1 MTARLHRALLLA
13 YPARFRAR
21 FAGDMQ
27 RMFEARWHEA
37 RRRSRAAALAFSLLA
52 LTDVVVSGLGERL
65 VPHDLGPTPRRWP
78 MTFENIASDLR
89 FALRLMRRAPLFS
102 VLSIAALGFGIG
114 ANGAIFAAVD
124 NILLR
129 PLPYD
134 RPESLVM
141 VWSDNTH
148 EHHPRN
154 PISPADFV
162 DLKNRTQ
169 SSFAS
174 LEAMQSFLASD
185 QFTDGSTADPVQTA
199 TVTTGMFRL
208 LGRDAAIGQTFA
220 DGDRDGVILSDA
232 FWHRRYNADR
242 SVVGRH
248 VNVSGTPRTIVGVM
262 PADFVFPY
270 RTMLGPSGFAR
281 AQAADMWLPMLMEG
295 RFFRDSNGQL
305 ARQARFLGII
315 GRLQPQVTVDQA
327 RADVTRVTSQLAR
340 EFPSSN
346 EGWSATLLSLHSQ
359 TVGALRPA
367 LVLLLSGVGL
377 VLLMACV
384 NLASLLLARSVARQ
398 RELTVRSALGASR
411 QRIAQQLLIE
421 SLVLSIAGGVLAVAL
436 LYGGVQAIRAFAPP
450 DTPRLNEIHPN
461 VSVLLFMSAIAVVTG
476 LVIGLFPAA
485 MSSRTDVRAA
495 IADSARGTT
504 MGRGRRRLRA
514 AFVVAE
520 IGLAVVLTIGA
531 TLLLRSFVHVMT
543 VDPGF
548 RPDRLLTFQVNIPAR
563 LTTPDA
569 RVAYYD
575 DLFARLE
582 RVPDVTAAG
591 GTTRLPL
598 GSTNVSTQVAIE
610 GRDLSPAQY
619 PEVEFRRALHH
630 YFEAMGIPLLK
641 GRLFDERDTPAAD
654 GVCIL
659 NRTAAT
665 RLFPADDPI
674 GHRVRIGTST
684 SAPWLTIVG
693 IVGDVRHGSL
703 EEVPNP
709 ELYIFGRQNPPVSP
723 FIALRTSGDPAVI
736 AANVRSTMQ
745 SFEPLMPLFDLKA
758 MTEIRRESVAER
770 RFTLSLVGLFGA
782 LALVMAVFGVYG
794 VMAIVVAER
803 TTEVGIRLALGA
815 PRLAIAKTILGNA
828 ARLTILGIVIGAAA
842 TMLLTPLMAGLL
854 FGVSPTDP
862 WSFLTV
868 AAALFIAAVIAAL
881 IPARRAMMVDPIL
894 TMRG

>member
-1 MTARLHRALLLA
+1 MTPRLYRLLLYA

-21 FAGDMQ
+21 FGGDMQ
-27 RMFEARWHEA
+27 RVFEARWQAA
-37 RRRSRAAALAFSLLA
+37 RRRGRTAALAFALLA
-52 LTDVVVSGLGERL
+52 LMDVVVSGIGER
-65 VPHDLGPTPRRWP
+65 VIPHDFGPTPRRWP
-78 MTFENIASDLR
+78 MTLENVASDVR
-89 FALRLMRRAPLFS
+89 FAVRLMRRAPLFS
-102 VLSIAALGFGIG
+102 VLSIAALALGIG

-141 VWSDNTH
+141 IWSDNTH

-154 PISPADFV
+154 PVSPADFV
-162 DLKNRTQ
+162 DLKSRTP
-169 SSFAS
+169 SSFAG

-185 QFTDGSTADPVQTA
+185 QFTDGAAADPVQTA
-199 TVTTGMFRL
+199 PVTTGMFRL

-220 DGDRDGVILSDA
+220 DGDRDGVILSDT
-232 FWHRRYNADR
+232 FWRRRYNADR

-248 VNVSGTPRTIVGVM
+248 VNVSGTPRTILGVM
-262 PADFVFPY
+262 PPDFVFPY

-281 AQAADMWLPMLMEG
+281 AQAADMWLPMVMEG

-305 ARQARFLGII
+305 ARQGRFLGVI
-315 GRLQPQVTVDQA
+315 GRLQPSITIEQA
-327 RADVTRVTSQLAR
+327 RADVSRVTSQLAR
-340 EFPSSN
+340 EYPSAN
-346 EGWSATLLSLHSQ
+346 EGWSGTLLSLHGQ

-367 LVLLLSGVGL
+367 LVLLLLGVGL

-384 NLASLLLARSVARQ
+384 NLASLLLARSVSRQ

-411 QRIAQQLLIE
+411 TRIAQQLLIE
-421 SLVLSIAGGVLAVAL
+421 SLLLSIAGGVIAVAL
-436 LYGGVQAIRAFAPP
+436 LYGGVHAIRALAPP
-450 DTPRLNEIHPN
+450 DTPRLNEIHP
-461 VSVLLFMSAIAVVTG
+461 SVTVMLFMLGTAIITG
-476 LVIGLFPAA
+476 IVIGLFPAA
-485 MSSRTDVRAA
+485 VSSRTDVRAA
-495 IADSARGTT
+495 IADGGRGATL
-504 MGRGRRRLRA
+504 GRGRRRLRA
-514 AFVVAE
+514 TFVVAE
-520 IGLAVVLTIGA
+520 ISLAVVLTIGA

-548 RPDRLLTFQVNIPAR
+548 RPEQLLTFQVNIPVR
-563 LTTPDA
+563 LHTPEE
-569 RVAYYD
+569 RVAFYD
-575 DLFARLE
+575 NLFTRLE
-582 RVPDVTAAG
+582 QVPDVASAG

-598 GSTNVSTQVAIE
+598 GSTNVSTQVMIE
-610 GRDLSPAQY
+610 GRDLKPAEY

-630 YFEAMGIPLLK
+630 YFDAMGIPLLK
-641 GRLFDERDTPAAD
+641 GRLFDARDTPAAD
-654 GVCIL
+654 GVCVL
-659 NRTAAT
+659 NRTAAA
-665 RLFPADDPI
+665 RLFPGDDPI
-674 GHRVRIGTST
+674 GHRVRIGTNT
-684 SAPWLTIVG
+684 SAPWLTIIG

-723 FIALRTSGDPAVI
+723 FIAMRTSGDPAVV
-736 AANVRSTMQ
+736 ASRVRATMQ

-770 RFTLSLVGLFGA
+770 RFTLSLVGMFGV

-815 PRLAIAKTILGNA
+815 PRARIARLILGHA
-828 ARLTILGIVIGAAA
+828 ATLGVIGIAIGTAV
-842 TMLLTPLMAGLL
+842 TLVLTPLMTNLL

-862 WSFLTV
+862 WSFIGMAV
-868 AAALFIAAVIAAL
+868 ALLLAAVIAAM
-881 IPARRAMMVDPIL
+881 IPARRAMRVDPIVA
-894 TMRG
+894 MRQ